1 MSIAKDNKRIMVT
14 LDPQTLKMI
23 NNMIKSSNNAI
34 RTQSEAIKFSVS
46 VAYSALAAYNE
57 DTNKEGGEQS

>member
-46 VAYSALAAYNE
+46 VAYSALATYTE
-57 DTNKEGGEQS
+57 ESKKGE

>member
-14 LDPQTLKMI
+14 LDSNTLKMI
-23 NNMIKSSNNAI
+23 NNIIKSSNNAI

-46 VAYSALAAYNE
+46 VAYSALATYTE
-57 DTNKEGGEQS
+57 ESKKGE